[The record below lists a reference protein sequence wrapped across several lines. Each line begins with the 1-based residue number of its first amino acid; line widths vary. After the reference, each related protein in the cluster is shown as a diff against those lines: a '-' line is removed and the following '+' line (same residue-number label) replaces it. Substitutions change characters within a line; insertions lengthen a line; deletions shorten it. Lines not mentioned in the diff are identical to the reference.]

1 MRIKTPLPPL
11 VFSFS
16 STDNLLDAMS
26 AVKPPVNSYTL
37 YRFRGRYYMLLPSK
51 LSTRIKHRLSLGEYG
66 IYIGSGNIFTA
77 FLEEHN
83 AVKLTPMLK

>member
-16 STDNLLDAMS
+16 STDNLLDAMGS
-26 AVKPPVNSYTL
+26 ARPPIGAYTL

-51 LSTRIKHRLSLGEYG
+51 LSSRIKHRLSIGEYG
-66 IYIGSGNIFTA
+66 IYIGSGSIFTA

-83 AVKLTPMLK
+83 AVRLSPMLK